1 RRGSRRRN
9 CRNWPRA
16 WPPCRVSGCAGS
28 WPCRPRPRTWRP
40 SAAPSAPC
48 ASVSSGSGR
57 RASSWTLCPWA
68 RRRTCARR
76 WRKALPWCASAR
88 GFSVRGRRSRE
99 HREQDMDSVIAFIG
113 CGNMGSSLI
122 GGLIADGVS
131 PGRLRG
137 ADTDPAQCERV
148 RERFGIAA
156 GTDSTAAASGAQV
169 VVLAVKPQ
177 VARATVTGMAEV
189 LRRERPVL
197 LSIAAG
203 IRLESLRA
211 WVGADIPMVRAMPN
225 TPALIRA
232 GAAAL
237 YAGPGT
243 KEEHRERA
251 ESILRAVGAVVWLD
265 DEDLMDAVT
274 ALSGSGPAYFFRMIE
289 ALEEAAVELGL
300 S

>member
-1 RRGSRRRN
+1 
-9 CRNWPRA
+9 
-16 WPPCRVSGCAGS
+16 
-28 WPCRPRPRTWRP
+28 
-40 SAAPSAPC
+40 
-48 ASVSSGSGR
+48 
-57 RASSWTLCPWA
+57 
-68 RRRTCARR
+68 
-76 WRKALPWCASAR
+76 
-88 GFSVRGRRSRE
+88 
-99 HREQDMDSVIAFIG
+99 MDSVIAFIG

-300 S
+300 SRESARLLTLETALGAARMAMESRLEPAALRRQVTSPGGTTERALGVLEEGGFAALLGKALTAARDRSRELAEILKEE